1 MSSFRHIIEDIYIL
15 EVPFGIDWTGIVFI
29 DGSSKI
35 LIDSGSCAER
45 IDNCL
50 IPALKTM
57 GYSLDDIDYLCST
70 HCHGDH
76 VGGHKRI
83 TELSSP
89 KVVCYWKSVPKLR
102 DPMKYSK
109 LIRAK
114 FPEDSPLPPPVLD
127 GVEAEIVLDEG
138 DVLDNRLKLISTPGH
153 DTDSVCYFDIKTK
166 TLLSGDSLQGNGTAS
181 QGLALY
187 MDLPTYRKSLKNLTS
202 MDIENI
208 IASHLYTRSGDKAIG
223 AKAAAEYI
231 NTCRKIIDIYDEFIR
246 KQMDMGETDARNI
259 ARKLIADMGGKEP
272 EKLFLPLYTVTEHI
286 KEIKGDIT
294 GSQ

>member
-1 MSSFRHIIEDIYIL
+1 
-15 EVPFGIDWTGIVFI
+15 
-29 DGSSKI
+29 
-35 LIDSGSCAER
+35 
-45 IDNCL
+45 
-50 IPALKTM
+50 
-57 GYSLDDIDYLCST
+57 
-70 HCHGDH
+70 
-76 VGGHKRI
+76 
-83 TELSSP
+83 
-89 KVVCYWKSVPKLR
+89 
-102 DPMKYSK
+102 MKYSK